1 MLQMIK
7 VMEFCVKFVVTMNKK
22 QYFFSFV
29 LATMSFIA
37 ARSLQKVG
45 VENYYFKKA
54 SNFQKEDGY
63 FDLQHPNSV
72 ETLPMGVQPFS
83 DVTLLDS
90 THLLGLN
97 QESGMMFIYDLAG
110 HSVTPFNTWDI
121 GAKIKNISTIDSTLL
136 LVDDAKH
143 IHFFRAPYD
152 SSSLTTLNLENEQFE
167 ATSVCYHKETNRLF
181 LIASNE
187 ERMEGYSNSSVYA
200 YNLNQ
205 HKLNSQPLFSI
216 SGEDIEAFAI
226 KNNLIAPHSDLSIM
240 DDTLESMNFT
250 PSAIAVHPKTNEIYV
265 LSSTD
270 HSLVV
275 FNQFGEIV
283 NFTSLDKNTF
293 SHPSAMAFKKNGDL
307 LITDGNL
314 MNPTVIQVKWNKLFQ
329 SKSGHGLI
337 FGR

>member
-1 MLQMIK
+1 
-7 VMEFCVKFVVTMNKK
+7 MNKK

-72 ETLPMGVQPFS
+72 QTLPMGIQPFS
-83 DVTLLDS
+83 DIALLDS

-97 QESGMMFIYDLAG
+97 QESGMMFVYDLND
-110 HSVTPFNTWDI
+110 HSVVPFLSWDMES
-121 GAKIKNISTIDSTLL
+121 KIRNISTLDSTLL

-143 IHFFRAPYD
+143 IHFLSSPYD
-152 SSSLTTLNLENEQFE
+152 SSSLTTLNLENEQFDP
-167 ATSVCYHKETNRLF
+167 TSVCYHKETNRLF

-187 ERMEGYSNSSVYA
+187 ERTEGYSNSSIYA

-205 HKLNSQPLFSI
+205 RKLNAQPLFSI

-226 KNNLIAPHSDLSIM
+226 QNNLMIARSDLSIM

-250 PSAIAVHPKTNEIYV
+250 PTAIAVHPKTNEIYI
-265 LSSTD
+265 LSGSD
-270 HSLVV
+270 HSLAV

-283 NFTSLDKNTF
+283 NFTTLDKNTF
-293 SHPSAMAFKKNGDL
+293 SHPSAMTFKKNGDL
-307 LITDGNL
+307 VITDGNL
-314 MNPTVIQVKWNKLFQ
+314 MNPTVIQVKWNKLLQ
-329 SKSGHGLI
+329 SKNGHGLI

>member
-1 MLQMIK
+1 
-7 VMEFCVKFVVTMNKK
+7 MNKK

-45 VENYYFKKA
+45 VENYYVKKA
-54 SNFQKEDGY
+54 TNFQKEDGY

-72 ETLPMGVQPFS
+72 RTLPMGVQPFS
-83 DVTLLDS
+83 DVTFLDS
-90 THLLGLN
+90 THLIGLN
-97 QESGMMFIYDLAG
+97 QESGSLFVYDMVEN
-110 HSVTPFNTWDI
+110 SVSPFLPCDF
-121 GAKIKNISTIDSTLL
+121 GSKICNISSIDSTLL
-136 LVDDAKH
+136 LVDDEKH
-143 IHFFRAPYD
+143 IHFLRAPYD
-152 SSSLTTLNLENEQFE
+152 AASLTTLGLENEQFE
-167 ATSVCYHKETNRLF
+167 AAGVCFHQESHRLF
-181 LIASNE
+181 LMSSNE
-187 ERMEGYSNSSVYA
+187 ERTEGYSSSSVYA

-205 HKLNSQPLFSI
+205 QKLNAQPLFYI

-226 KNNLIAPHSDLSIM
+226 ENKLIAPHSDLSII

-265 LSSTD
+265 LSRAD

-283 NFTSLDKNTF
+283 NFTSLDKTTF
-293 SHPSAMAFKKNGDL
+293 SDPSAMTFKKNGDL
-307 LITDGNL
+307 VITDGNL

-329 SKSGHGLI
+329 SKAGHGLI

>member
-1 MLQMIK
+1 
-7 VMEFCVKFVVTMNKK
+7 MEFYLKFVITMNKK

-72 ETLPMGVQPFS
+72 QTLPMGIQPFS
-83 DVTLLDS
+83 DVALLDS

-97 QESGMMFIYDLAG
+97 QESGMMFVYDLND
-110 HSVTPFNTWDI
+110 HSVVPFPLWDMES
-121 GAKIKNISTIDSTLL
+121 KISNISTLDSTLL

-143 IHFFRAPYD
+143 IHFLSSPYD
-152 SSSLTTLNLENEQFE
+152 SSSLTTLNLENEQFDP
-167 ATSVCYHKETNRLF
+167 TSVCYHKETNRLF

-187 ERMEGYSNSSVYA
+187 ERTVGYSNSSIYA

-205 HKLNSQPLFSI
+205 RKLNAQPLFSI

-226 KNNLIAPHSDLSIM
+226 QNNLMIPHSDISIM

-250 PSAIAVHPKTNEIYV
+250 PTAIAVHPKTNEIYI
-265 LSSTD
+265 LSGSD

-275 FNQFGEIV
+275 FNQFGKIV
-283 NFTSLDKNTF
+283 NFTTLDKNTF
-293 SHPSAMAFKKNGDL
+293 SHPSAMTFKKNGDL

-314 MNPTVIQVKWNKLFQ
+314 MNPTVIQVKWNKLLQ
-329 SKSGHGLI
+329 SKNGHGLI

>member
-1 MLQMIK
+1 
-7 VMEFCVKFVVTMNKK
+7 MNKK

-45 VENYYFKKA
+45 VENYYVRKA
-54 SNFQKEDGY
+54 TNFQKEDGY

-72 ETLPMGVQPFS
+72 QTLPMGIQPFS
-83 DVTLLDS
+83 DVTLFDS
-90 THLLGLN
+90 THLIGLDGKN
-97 QESGMMFIYDLAG
+97 GSLFMYDMVAN
-110 HSVTPFNTWDI
+110 SVSPFLSWDL
-121 GAKIKNISTIDSTLL
+121 GAKICNISTMDSTLL

-143 IHFFRAPYD
+143 IHFLYSPYD
-152 SSSLTTLNLENEQFE
+152 EASLKTLNLDNEQFE
-167 ATSVCYHKETNRLF
+167 ATSVCIHQESHRLF
-181 LIASNE
+181 LMTSNE
-187 ERMEGYSNSSVYA
+187 ERTEGYSSSSVYA

-205 HKLNSQPLFSI
+205 QKLNAQPLFSI

-226 KNNLIAPHSDLSIM
+226 QNKLIAPHSDLSII

-265 LSSTD
+265 LSRGD

-283 NFTSLDKNTF
+283 NFTSLDKTTF
-293 SHPSAMAFKKNGDL
+293 SNPSAMTFKKNGDL
-307 LITDGNL
+307 VITDGNM

-329 SKSGHGLI
+329 SKAGHGLI

>member
-1 MLQMIK
+1 
-7 VMEFCVKFVVTMNKK
+7 MNKK

-45 VENYYFKKA
+45 VENYYVRKA
-54 SNFQKEDGY
+54 TKFQKEDGY

-72 ETLPMGVQPFS
+72 QTLPMGIQPFS
-83 DVTLLDS
+83 DVTLFDS
-90 THLLGLN
+90 THLIGLDGKN
-97 QESGMMFIYDLAG
+97 GSLFMYDMVAN
-110 HSVTPFNTWDI
+110 SVSPFLSWDL
-121 GAKIKNISTIDSTLL
+121 GAKICNISTMDSTLL

-143 IHFFRAPYD
+143 IHFLHSPYD
-152 SSSLTTLNLENEQFE
+152 EASLKTLNLDNEQFE
-167 ATSVCYHKETNRLF
+167 ATSVCIHQESHRLF
-181 LIASNE
+181 LMTSNE
-187 ERMEGYSNSSVYA
+187 ERTEGYSSSSVYA

-205 HKLNSQPLFSI
+205 QKLNAQPLFSI

-226 KNNLIAPHSDLSIM
+226 QNKLIAPHSDLSII

-265 LSSTD
+265 LSRGD

-283 NFTSLDKNTF
+283 NFTSLDKTTF
-293 SHPSAMAFKKNGDL
+293 SNPSAMTFKKNGDL
-307 LITDGNL
+307 VITDGNM

-329 SKSGHGLI
+329 SKAGHGLI

>member
-1 MLQMIK
+1 
-7 VMEFCVKFVVTMNKK
+7 MEFSLKFVVTMNKK

-72 ETLPMGVQPFS
+72 QTLPMGIQPFS
-83 DVTLLDS
+83 DIALLDS

-97 QESGMMFIYDLAG
+97 QESGMMFVYDLND
-110 HSVTPFNTWDI
+110 HSVVPFLSWDMES
-121 GAKIKNISTIDSTLL
+121 KIRNISTLDSTLL

-143 IHFFRAPYD
+143 IHFLSSPYD
-152 SSSLTTLNLENEQFE
+152 SSSLTTLNLENEQFDP
-167 ATSVCYHKETNRLF
+167 TSVCYHKETNRLF

-187 ERMEGYSNSSVYA
+187 ERTEGYSNSSIYA

-205 HKLNSQPLFSI
+205 RKLNAQPLFSI

-226 KNNLIAPHSDLSIM
+226 QNNLMIARSDLSIM

-250 PSAIAVHPKTNEIYV
+250 PTAIAVHPKTNEIYI
-265 LSSTD
+265 LSGSD
-270 HSLVV
+270 HSLAV

-283 NFTSLDKNTF
+283 NFTTLDKNTF
-293 SHPSAMAFKKNGDL
+293 SHPSAMTFKKNGDL
-307 LITDGNL
+307 VITDGNL
-314 MNPTVIQVKWNKLFQ
+314 MNPTVIQVKWNKLLQ
-329 SKSGHGLI
+329 SKNGHGLI

>member
-1 MLQMIK
+1 
-7 VMEFCVKFVVTMNKK
+7 MNKK

-72 ETLPMGVQPFS
+72 QTLPMGIQPFS
-83 DVTLLDS
+83 DIALLDS

-97 QESGMMFIYDLAG
+97 QESGMMFVYDLNDY
-110 HSVTPFNTWDI
+110 SVVPFLSWDMES
-121 GAKIKNISTIDSTLL
+121 KIRNISTLDSTLL

-143 IHFFRAPYD
+143 IHFLSSPYD
-152 SSSLTTLNLENEQFE
+152 SSSLTTLNLENEQFDP
-167 ATSVCYHKETNRLF
+167 TSVCYHKETNRLF

-187 ERMEGYSNSSVYA
+187 ERTEGYSNSSIYA

-205 HKLNSQPLFSI
+205 RKLNAQPLFSI

-226 KNNLIAPHSDLSIM
+226 QNNLMIARSDLSIM

-250 PSAIAVHPKTNEIYV
+250 PTAIAVHPKTNEIYI
-265 LSSTD
+265 LSGSD
-270 HSLVV
+270 HSLAV

-283 NFTSLDKNTF
+283 NFTTLDKNTF
-293 SHPSAMAFKKNGDL
+293 SHPSAMTFKKNGDL
-307 LITDGNL
+307 VITDGNL
-314 MNPTVIQVKWNKLFQ
+314 MNPTVIQVKWNKLLQ
-329 SKSGHGLI
+329 SKNGHGLI

>member
-1 MLQMIK
+1 
-7 VMEFCVKFVVTMNKK
+7 MEFSLKFVVTMNKK

-72 ETLPMGVQPFS
+72 QTLPMGIQPFS
-83 DVTLLDS
+83 DIALLDS

-97 QESGMMFIYDLAG
+97 QESGMMFVYDLND
-110 HSVTPFNTWDI
+110 HSVVPFLSWDMES
-121 GAKIKNISTIDSTLL
+121 KIRNISTLDSTLL

-143 IHFFRAPYD
+143 IHFLSSPYD
-152 SSSLTTLNLENEQFE
+152 SSSLTTLNLDNEQFDP
-167 ATSVCYHKETNRLF
+167 TSVCYHKETNRLF

-187 ERMEGYSNSSVYA
+187 ERTEGYSNSSIYA

-205 HKLNSQPLFSI
+205 RKLNAQPLFSI

-226 KNNLIAPHSDLSIM
+226 QNNLMIARSDLSIM

-250 PSAIAVHPKTNEIYV
+250 PTAIAVHPKTNEIYI
-265 LSSTD
+265 LSGSD
-270 HSLVV
+270 HSLAV

-283 NFTSLDKNTF
+283 NFTTLDKNTF
-293 SHPSAMAFKKNGDL
+293 SHPSAMTFKKNGDL
-307 LITDGNL
+307 VITDGNL
-314 MNPTVIQVKWNKLFQ
+314 MNPTVIQVKWNKLLQ
-329 SKSGHGLI
+329 SKNGHGLI

>member
-1 MLQMIK
+1 
-7 VMEFCVKFVVTMNKK
+7 MNKK

-45 VENYYFKKA
+45 VENYYVRKA
-54 SNFQKEDGY
+54 TNFQKEDGY

-72 ETLPMGVQPFS
+72 QTLPMGIQPFS
-83 DVTLLDS
+83 DVTLFDS
-90 THLLGLN
+90 THLIGLDGKN
-97 QESGMMFIYDLAG
+97 GSLFMYDMVAN
-110 HSVTPFNTWDI
+110 SVSPFLSWDL
-121 GAKIKNISTIDSTLL
+121 GAKICNISTMDSTLL

-143 IHFFRAPYD
+143 IHFLHSPYD
-152 SSSLTTLNLENEQFE
+152 EASLKTLNLDNEQFE
-167 ATSVCYHKETNRLF
+167 ATSVCIHQESHRLF
-181 LIASNE
+181 LMTSNE
-187 ERMEGYSNSSVYA
+187 ERTEGYSSSSVYA

-205 HKLNSQPLFSI
+205 QKLNAQPLFSI

-226 KNNLIAPHSDLSIM
+226 QNKLIAPHSDLSII

-265 LSSTD
+265 LSRGD

-283 NFTSLDKNTF
+283 NFTSLDKTTF
-293 SHPSAMAFKKNGDL
+293 SNPSAMTFKKNGDL
-307 LITDGNL
+307 VITDGNM

-329 SKSGHGLI
+329 SKAGHGLI

>member
-1 MLQMIK
+1 
-7 VMEFCVKFVVTMNKK
+7 MNKK

-45 VENYYFKKA
+45 VENYYVRKA
-54 SNFQKEDGY
+54 TNFQKEDGY

-72 ETLPMGVQPFS
+72 QTLPMGIQPFS
-83 DVTLLDS
+83 DITLFDS
-90 THLLGLN
+90 THLIGLDEKN
-97 QESGMMFIYDLAG
+97 GSLFMYDMVAN
-110 HSVTPFNTWDI
+110 SVSPFLSWDL
-121 GAKIKNISTIDSTLL
+121 GAKICNISTMDSTLL

-143 IHFFRAPYD
+143 IHFLYSPYD
-152 SSSLTTLNLENEQFE
+152 EASLKTLNLDNEQFE
-167 ATSVCYHKETNRLF
+167 ATSVCIHQESHRLF
-181 LIASNE
+181 LMTSNE
-187 ERMEGYSNSSVYA
+187 ERTEGYSSSSVYA

-205 HKLNSQPLFSI
+205 QKLNAQPLFSI

-226 KNNLIAPHSDLSIM
+226 QNKLIAPHSDLSII

-265 LSSTD
+265 LSRGD

-283 NFTSLDKNTF
+283 NFTSLDKTTF
-293 SHPSAMAFKKNGDL
+293 SNPSAMTFKKNGDL
-307 LITDGNL
+307 VITDGNM

-329 SKSGHGLI
+329 SKAGHGLI

>member
-1 MLQMIK
+1 
-7 VMEFCVKFVVTMNKK
+7 MNKK

-45 VENYYFKKA
+45 VENYYVKKA
-54 SNFQKEDGY
+54 NNFQKEDGY
-63 FDLQHPNSV
+63 FDLQHPNSIQ
-72 ETLPMGVQPFS
+72 TLPMGVQPFS

-90 THLLGLN
+90 THLIGLD
-97 QESGMMFIYDLAG
+97 QESGSMFVYNLADNSVSPFLPWDLG
-110 HSVTPFNTWDI
+110 S
-121 GAKIKNISTIDSTLL
+121 KICNISTVDSTLL

-143 IHFFRAPYD
+143 IHFLSSPYD
-152 SSSLTTLNLENEQFE
+152 AASLTTLNLENEQFE
-167 ATSVCYHKETNRLF
+167 AVSVCFHQESHRLF
-181 LIASNE
+181 LMTSNE
-187 ERMEGYSNSSVYA
+187 ERTEGYSNSSVYA

-205 HKLNSQPLFSI
+205 RKLNAQPLFSI

-226 KNNLIAPHSDLSIM
+226 ENKLIAPHSDLSIT
-240 DDTLESMNFT
+240 DDTLETMNFT

-265 LSSTD
+265 LSRAD
-270 HSLVV
+270 HSLAV

-283 NFTSLDKNTF
+283 NFTSLDKTMF
-293 SHPSAMAFKKNGDL
+293 SDPSAMTFKKSGDL
-307 LITDGNL
+307 VITDGNL

-329 SKSGHGLI
+329 SKAGHGLI

>member
-1 MLQMIK
+1 
-7 VMEFCVKFVVTMNKK
+7 MNKK

-45 VENYYFKKA
+45 VENYYIKKA

-72 ETLPMGVQPFS
+72 ATLPMGVQPFS

-90 THLLGLN
+90 THLVGLN
-97 QESGMMFIYDLAG
+97 QENGALYMYDLEAK
-110 HSVTPFNTWDI
+110 SVSPFLPWDF
-121 GAKIKNISTIDSTLL
+121 GAKICNISNIDSTLL

-143 IHFFRAPYD
+143 IHFLSAPYD
-152 SSSLTTLNLENEQFE
+152 SSSLKTLNLENEQFE
-167 ATSVCYHKETNRLF
+167 ASSMCVHKETNRLF

-187 ERMEGYSNSSVYA
+187 EHVEGYSNSSVYA

-205 HKLNSQPLFSI
+205 RKLNAQPLFSI
-216 SGEDIEAFAI
+216 SAEDIEAFAI
-226 KNNLIAPHSDLSIM
+226 KNNLIVPQSDLSIA

-250 PSAIAVHPKTNEIYV
+250 PSAIAVHPKTNEIYI
-265 LSSTD
+265 LSSAD

-283 NFTSLDKNTF
+283 NFTSLDKATF
-293 SHPSAMAFKKNGDL
+293 TNPSAMTFKKNGDL
-307 LITDGNL
+307 VITDGNL

>member
-1 MLQMIK
+1 LIK
-7 VMEFCVKFVVTMNKK
+7 IREFSAKFVEIMNKK

-37 ARSLQKVG
+37 ARSLQKAG
-45 VENYYFKKA
+45 VENYYVKKA
-54 SNFQKEDGY
+54 TNFQKEDGY

-72 ETLPMGVQPFS
+72 RTLPMGVQPFS

-90 THLLGLN
+90 THLIGLD
-97 QESGMMFIYDLAG
+97 QESGSLFVYDMDAN
-110 HSVTPFNTWDI
+110 SVSPFLPWDL
-121 GAKIKNISTIDSTLL
+121 GSKIRNISTVDSTLL

-143 IHFFRAPYD
+143 IHFLSAPYD
-152 SSSLTTLNLENEQFE
+152 AASLTTLNLENEQFE
-167 ATSVCYHKETNRLF
+167 AVSVCFHQESHRLF
-181 LIASNE
+181 LMTSNE
-187 ERMEGYSNSSVYA
+187 ERTEGYSSSSVYA

-205 HKLNSQPLFSI
+205 RKLNVQPLFSI

-226 KNNLIAPHSDLSIM
+226 QNNLIAPHSDLSIV
-240 DDTLESMNFT
+240 DDTLETMNFT

-265 LSSTD
+265 LSRAD

-283 NFTSLDKNTF
+283 NFTSLDKTTF
-293 SHPSAMAFKKNGDL
+293 SDPSAMTFKKSGDL
-307 LITDGNL
+307 VITDGNL

-329 SKSGHGLI
+329 SKAGHGLI

>member
-1 MLQMIK
+1 
-7 VMEFCVKFVVTMNKK
+7 MEFYLKFVITMNKK

-72 ETLPMGVQPFS
+72 QTLPMGIQPFS
-83 DVTLLDS
+83 DVALLDS

-97 QESGMMFIYDLAG
+97 QESGMMFVYDLNDY
-110 HSVTPFNTWDI
+110 SVVPFLSWDMES
-121 GAKIKNISTIDSTLL
+121 KIRNISTLDSTLL

-143 IHFFRAPYD
+143 IHFLSSPYD
-152 SSSLTTLNLENEQFE
+152 SSSLTTLNLENEQFDP
-167 ATSVCYHKETNRLF
+167 TSVCYHKETNRLF

-187 ERMEGYSNSSVYA
+187 ERTEGYSNSSIYA

-205 HKLNSQPLFSI
+205 RKLNAQPLFSI

-226 KNNLIAPHSDLSIM
+226 QNNLMIPRSDLSIM

-250 PSAIAVHPKTNEIYV
+250 PTAIAVHPKTNEIYI
-265 LSSTD
+265 LSGSD

-283 NFTSLDKNTF
+283 NFTTLDKNTF
-293 SHPSAMAFKKNGDL
+293 SHPSAMTFKKNGDL
-307 LITDGNL
+307 VITDGNL
-314 MNPTVIQVKWNKLFQ
+314 MNPTVIQVKWNKLLQ
-329 SKSGHGLI
+329 SKNGHGLI

>member
-1 MLQMIK
+1 
-7 VMEFCVKFVVTMNKK
+7 MNKK

-45 VENYYFKKA
+45 VENYYVRKA
-54 SNFQKEDGY
+54 TNFQKEDGY

-72 ETLPMGVQPFS
+72 QTLPMGIQPFS
-83 DVTLLDS
+83 DVTLFDS
-90 THLLGLN
+90 THLIGLDEKN
-97 QESGMMFIYDLAG
+97 GSLFMYDMVAN
-110 HSVTPFNTWDI
+110 SVSPFLSWDL
-121 GAKIKNISTIDSTLL
+121 GAKICNISTMDSTLL

-143 IHFFRAPYD
+143 IHFLYSPYD
-152 SSSLTTLNLENEQFE
+152 EASLKTLNLDNEQFE
-167 ATSVCYHKETNRLF
+167 ATSVCIHQESHRLF
-181 LIASNE
+181 LMTSNE
-187 ERMEGYSNSSVYA
+187 ERTEGYSSSSVYA

-205 HKLNSQPLFSI
+205 QKLNAQPLFSI

-226 KNNLIAPHSDLSIM
+226 QNKLIAPHSDLSII

-265 LSSTD
+265 LSRGD

-283 NFTSLDKNTF
+283 NFTSLDKTTF
-293 SHPSAMAFKKNGDL
+293 SNPSAMTFKKNGDL
-307 LITDGNL
+307 VITDGNM

-329 SKSGHGLI
+329 SKAGHGLI